1 MSDRPPRLLWI
12 DLEMTGL
19 RPAKDKITEVA
30 AIVTD
35 FNLKEIAT
43 YETAVKHTEK
53 LLKKLTGESVWHQ
66 AQPDYTKKMIQD
78 SLKGKPSSVV
88 QAELIRFVEGHI
100 GLSKKPEEFPHFPG
114 SLEAKGE
121 VYLAG
126 NSISADRAFI
136 DAQWPELA
144 RVLHYRMLDVSSF
157 KLWLSSRDGVRK
169 YEKKMAHRALD
180 DIRESIAEM
189 QYYVEHLNGKPRS

>member
-1 MSDRPPRLLWI
+1 MNNKPEKLLWI

-35 FNLKEIAT
+35 FDLKEIVS
-43 YETAVKHTEK
+43 YETAIKHSERLLRKLTNESIWHTAQPAYTEK
-53 LLKKLTGESVWHQ
+53 
-66 AQPDYTKKMIQD
+66 MIND
-78 SLKGKPSSVV
+78 SLGGKPSSVV
-88 QAELIRFVEGHI
+88 QAELIRFAEQHI
-100 GLSKKPEEFPHFPG
+100 GLSKRPEEYPHFPG

-121 VYLAG
+121 IYLAG

-136 DAQWPELA
+136 DAQWPDFA

-157 KLWLSSRDGVRK
+157 KLWLSGRTKVRK

-189 QYYVEHLNGKPRS
+189 QYYVEHLHGKPRS